1 MKDLF
6 SLKNRVAIVTGG
18 SRGIGAMIV
27 QGFLEHGCSRVYI
40 TARKAAQCDAAAK
53 DLSQFGACIY
63 IPGDLAT
70 QTGLPALAA
79 EICQTETGN

>member
-40 TARKAAQCDAAAK
+40 TARKAAQ
-53 DLSQFGACIY
+53 
-63 IPGDLAT
+63 
-70 QTGLPALAA
+70 
-79 EICQTETGN
+79 